1 VSKRTHLVFHFKGI
15 KNRILAS
22 ARYKTELEMI
32 DHCQH
37 GRVGSD

>member
-1 VSKRTHLVFHFKGI
+1 
-15 KNRILAS
+15 LAS